1 MQIEGTHVLSASRE
15 AIWALL
21 LNPETLARVTPG
33 ITRLEP
39 IGEHSYK
46 AISEVKIGPVDGS
59 FAGNMEVEDQ
69 VPPESFV
76 LKMRQNSK
84 IGNVTAKGNIFLKA
98 IDPSTTEVEFSGKA
112 QLSGLL
118 ARTGQRVLSGVA
130 RTLTDQF
137 FKALEKE
144 LETTS

>member
-1 MQIEGTHVLSASRE
+1 MQLNGTHTLHASRE
-15 AIWALL
+15 KIWEMLL
-21 LNPETLARVTPG
+21 DPEILARITPG
-33 ITRLEP
+33 ITKLEP
-39 IGEHSYK
+39 TGEGKFK
-46 AISEVKIGPVDGS
+46 AISEVKIGPVRGS
-59 FAGNMEVEDQ
+59 FSGDMEVADQ

-84 IGNVTAKGNIFLKA
+84 IGNVIANGSILLKSV
-98 IDPSTTEVEFSGKA
+98 DENTTEVEFAGKA

-137 FKALEKE
+137 FKGIEKE
-144 LETTS
+144 LES